1 MLSLAENETTGD
13 AEDDVKIREKYAKF
27 LSLYFCDVYE
37 ASNGQEALKLY
48 KSVKPDVI
56 ILDVNMPMISGLEL
70 AKRIREIDTQTQI
83 IILSAYSDREKLL
96 VATELFLTK
105 YLVKPIQRFEL
116 EEILIKSI
124 EKLQARQDA
133 ENLLYLDDGFIW
145 SKRDETLSKEGE
157 TIKLTQKELL
167 LLKLFCS
174 NPKLTFSNMEIL
186 NYVWHDESQT
196 DFNTNK
202 LRIVFSKFKTKL
214 GCNLFSS
221 IYNVGYKINH
231 KGNI

>member
-1 MLSLAENETTGD
+1 MKQSKYSILY

-27 LSLYFCDVYE
+27 LSLYFSDVYE
-37 ASNGQEALKLY
+37 ASNGKEALTLY
-48 KSVKPDVI
+48 KNKKPDML
-56 ILDVNMPMISGLEL
+56 ILDINMPIVSGLEV
-70 AKRIREIDTQTQI
+70 AKSIRETDTKTQI

-96 VATELFLTK
+96 VATELFLTR
-105 YLVKPIQRFEL
+105 YLIKPIQSLEL
-116 EEILIKSI
+116 EDILQKSI
-124 EKLQARQDA
+124 AKLQSQSDS

-145 SKRDETLSKEGE
+145 SKKDEILSRNGG
-157 TIKLTQKELL
+157 TVKLTQKELL

-186 NYVWHDESQT
+186 NYVWDDESQN

-202 LRIVFSKFKTKL
+202 LRIVFSKLKSKL

>member
-1 MLSLAENETTGD
+1 MKQSRFSILY
-13 AEDDVKIREKYAKF
+13 AEDDIKIREKYAKF

-37 ASNGQEALKLY
+37 ASNGKEALELY

-56 ILDVNMPMISGLEL
+56 ILDINMPIISGLEV
-70 AKRIREIDTQTQI
+70 AKNIREIDTITQI
-83 IILSAYSDREKLL
+83 IILSAYSDKDKLL
-96 VATELFLTK
+96 AATELFLTK
-105 YLVKPIQRFEL
+105 YLIKPIQSFEL
-116 EEILIKSI
+116 EDILRKSI
-124 EKLQARQDA
+124 EKLQAIQDA
-133 ENLLYLDDGFIW
+133 ENLLYLDDDFVW
-145 SKRDETLSKEGE
+145 SKRDETLFRNNE

-202 LRIVFSKFKTKL
+202 LRIVFSKLKTKL
-214 GCNLFSS
+214 GCNLFAS
-221 IYNVGYKINH
+221 IYNVGYKINY

>member
-1 MLSLAENETTGD
+1 MKQSKYSILY

-37 ASNGQEALKLY
+37 ASNGKEALALY
-48 KSVKPDVI
+48 KSKKPDVI
-56 ILDVNMPMISGLEL
+56 ILDINMPIISGLEV
-70 AKRIREIDTQTQI
+70 AKSIRKTDTQTQI

-96 VATELFLTK
+96 VATELFLTR
-105 YLVKPIQRFEL
+105 YLIKPIQSFEF
-116 EEILIKSI
+116 EEILQKSI
-124 EKLQARQDA
+124 AKLQSQEDL
-133 ENLLYLDDGFIW
+133 ENLLYLDDNFVW
-145 SKRDETLSKEGE
+145 SKKDETLSLEGKA
-157 TIKLTQKELL
+157 IKLTQKELL

-186 NYVWHDESQT
+186 NYVWHDESQS

-202 LRIVFSKFKTKL
+202 LRVVFSKLKTKL

-221 IYNVGYKINH
+221 IYNVGYKINY

>member
-1 MLSLAENETTGD
+1 MKQNSFSILY
-13 AEDDVKIREKYAKF
+13 AEDNAVIREKYAKF
-27 LSLYFCDVYE
+27 LGFYFEDVYE
-37 ASNGQEALKLY
+37 ASNGKEALELY
-48 KSVKPDVI
+48 EKVKPDVI
-56 ILDVNMPMISGLEL
+56 ILDINMPIVSGLEV
-70 AKRIREIDTQTQI
+70 AKRIREEDTITQI

-105 YLVKPIQRFEL
+105 YLIKPIQSFEF
-116 EEILIKSI
+116 EAILLKCI
-124 EKLQARQDA
+124 EKLQAGEER
-133 ENLLYLDDGFIW
+133 ENLLNLEEGFVW
-145 SKRDETLSKEGE
+145 NRVDETLSKEKE
-157 TIKLTQKELL
+157 SVKLTQKELL

-174 NPKLTFSNMEIL
+174 NPNLTFSNMEIL
-186 NYVWHDESQT
+186 NYVWDDETQT

-202 LRIVFSKFKTKL
+202 LRVVFSKLKTKL